1 MGVVAVTKPCTWV
14 LCAVKL
20 DQLISLVRTYST
32 VPTLLQYLPM
42 LWWIGSL
49 YDLFDV
55 IFTVS
60 VLFWI
65 NYQLSDLILWIIS
78 EKRIGDLQKTSSLDK
93 KVAGEEKEER
103 REQPPRPSTVKKKS
117 FIRQAVDTL
126 FQNFFS
132 THKT

>member
-1 MGVVAVTKPCTWV
+1 
-14 LCAVKL
+14 
-20 DQLISLVRTYST
+20 
-32 VPTLLQYLPM
+32 M

>member
-1 MGVVAVTKPCTWV
+1 
-14 LCAVKL
+14 
-20 DQLISLVRTYST
+20 
-32 VPTLLQYLPM
+32 M

-103 REQPPRPSTVKKKS
+103 REQPHRPSTVKKNS